1 MAAALFRILYVTFSL
16 DPPHPYLHM
25 YFHYQIPLEEKINL
39 FFQAFAVASDGMG
52 GVCECQG

>member
-25 YFHYQIPLEEKINL
+25 YLHYQTPLEENMNL
-39 FFQAFAVASDGMG
+39 LFQAFSVAPDGMG